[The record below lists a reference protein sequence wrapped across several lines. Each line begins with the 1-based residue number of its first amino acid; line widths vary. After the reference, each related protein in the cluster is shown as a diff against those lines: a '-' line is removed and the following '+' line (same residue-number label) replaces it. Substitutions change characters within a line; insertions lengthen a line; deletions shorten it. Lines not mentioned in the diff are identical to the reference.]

1 MITLHGPE
9 GVVAEG
15 QACAARPLPPHG
27 TWLDL
32 EDPSEAETALAEQVT
47 GLAVPSR
54 SALSEVQNS
63 RRLNRRRDAFYLS
76 TPMVSFRDD
85 DLSLRPLGFV
95 LTPERLLTVRFQ
107 PLAAFDTVKARQA
120 ERDGPASSV
129 ETFLALNE
137 ELIDR
142 MADSLET
149 MSDEL
154 DSLSTRIFTF
164 DTSANGHGRRDASA
178 PKRRDLALRRLLR
191 AIGRRGKALAKLRA
205 SLLGLGR
212 ILPYVAG
219 EAETWLKAEEK
230 ARFES
235 LRLDVASLD
244 EFETRLSE
252 TVQFLLD
259 ATLGLIN
266 MEQNNTFRVL
276 TVVSVIGIPP
286 TLMAS
291 VYGMNFKHMPELD
304 WTFGYPFGLAVIV
317 ASALVPAVYF
327 KLKGWF

>member
-1 MITLHGPE
+1 MITLHGGE
-9 GVVAEG
+9 GIVAEG
-15 QACAARPLPPHG
+15 QACAAHPLPAHG

-32 EDPSEAETALAEQVT
+32 ADPSEAETALAEAAT
-47 GLAVPSR
+47 GLKVPSR
-54 SALSEVQNS
+54 AALSEVQNS

-76 TPMVSFRDD
+76 TPMISFRDD
-85 DLSLRPLGFV
+85 DLTIRPLGFV

-107 PLAAFDTVKARQA
+107 PLAAFDTVKERQA

-142 MADSLET
+142 MADTLET

-219 EAETWLKAEEK
+219 EAEGWLRPEEK

-304 WTFGYPFGLAVIV
+304 WAWGYPYGLAIIGL
-317 ASALVPAVYF
+317 SALAPAVYF

>member
-1 MITLHGPE
+1 MISLHGPD

-15 QACAARPLPPHG
+15 EACRVRPVPHHA

-32 EDPSEAETALAEQVT
+32 DDPSPAEMALAEET
-47 GLAVPSR
+47 MGAAVPTR
-54 SALSEVQNS
+54 AALSEIQNS
-63 RRLNRRRDAFYLS
+63 SRLRRRRDALYLS
-76 TPMVSFRDD
+76 TPMVSFDPN

-95 LTPERLLTVRFQ
+95 LTRERLLTVRFQ
-107 PLAAFDTVKARQA
+107 RLAAFEAVKTAQA
-120 ERDGPASSV
+120 EQDGPSSSIQV
-129 ETFLALNE
+129 FLALIE
-137 ELIDR
+137 QLTDS
-142 MADSLET
+142 MADTLET

-154 DSLSTRIFTF
+154 DSLSTRVFNF
-164 DTSANGHGRRDASA
+164 DVGARGDTR

-191 AIGRRGKALAKLRA
+191 TIGRRGKALSKLRA
-205 SLLGLGR
+205 ALLGLGR
-212 ILPYVAG
+212 LLPYVGG
-219 EAETWLKAEEK
+219 EADGWLRPEEK
-230 ARFES
+230 ARLDS
-235 LRLDVASLD
+235 LHLDIGSLD

-286 TLMAS
+286 TLVAS
-291 VYGMNFKHMPELD
+291 IYGMNFKLMPELD
-304 WTFGYPFGLAVIV
+304 WAWGYPYGLALIA
-317 ASALVPAVYF
+317 ASALAPALYF

>member
-1 MITLHGPE
+1 MITLHGAE

-15 QACAARPLPPHG
+15 HACTAEPLPAHG

-32 EDPSEAETALAEQVT
+32 DDPSETETALAEAAT

-54 SALSEVQNS
+54 AALSEVQNS

-85 DLSLRPLGFV
+85 DLTLRPLGFV
-95 LTPERLLTVRFQ
+95 LTPGRLLTIRFQ

-129 ETFLALNE
+129 ETFLALVE
-137 ELIDR
+137 ELVDR
-142 MADSLET
+142 MADTLET
-149 MSDEL
+149 TSDEL
-154 DSLSTRIFTF
+154 DSLSTRVFTF
-164 DTSANGHGRRDASA
+164 DTSANGKARPDASA

-212 ILPYVAG
+212 IVPYVAG
-219 EAETWLKAEEK
+219 EAEGWLKPEER
-230 ARFES
+230 ARCES
-235 LRLDVASLD
+235 LRLDIASLD

-276 TVVSVIGIPP
+276 TVVSVAAGFAAKICGK
-286 TLMAS
+286 T
-291 VYGMNFKHMPELD
+291 MN
-304 WTFGYPFGLAVIV
+304 
-317 ASALVPAVYF
+317 
-327 KLKGWF
+327 

>member
-15 QACAARPLPPHG
+15 AACAAHPVPSHA

-32 EDPSEAETALAEQVT
+32 NDPSEAEIALAEEAT
-47 GLAVPSR
+47 GLQVPSR
-54 SALSEVQNS
+54 AALSEVQNS
-63 RRLNRRRDAFYLS
+63 SRLHRRKDAFYLS
-76 TPMVSFRDD
+76 VPMFSFDEA
-85 DLSLRPLGFV
+85 DLSLSPLGFV
-95 LTPERLLTVRFQ
+95 LTRDRLLTVRFQ
-107 PLAAFDTVKARQA
+107 RLAAFDAVKARQA
-120 ERDGPASSV
+120 EREGPASSV
-129 ETFLALNE
+129 QVLLALVE
-137 ELIDR
+137 ELVDS
-142 MADSLET
+142 MADTLET
-149 MSDEL
+149 MSDQL
-154 DSLSTRIFTF
+154 DALSTRVFTF
-164 DTSANGHGRRDASA
+164 DVSAKGEGAA
-178 PKRRDLALRRLLR
+178 PKRRDLALRRMLR

-219 EAETWLKAEEK
+219 EAESWLRPEEK

-235 LRLDVASLD
+235 LRLDVSSLD

-286 TLMAS
+286 TLLAS
-291 VYGMNFKHMPELD
+291 IYGMNFKHMPELD
-304 WTFGYPFGLAVIV
+304 WAWGYPYGLALI
-317 ASALVPAVYF
+317 ALSALAPAVYF

>member
-32 EDPSEAETALAEQVT
+32 EDPSEAETALAETVT
-47 GLAVPSR
+47 GLTVPSR

-129 ETFLALNE
+129 ETFLALVE

-164 DTSANGHGRRDASA
+164 DTSANGHGRREGAA